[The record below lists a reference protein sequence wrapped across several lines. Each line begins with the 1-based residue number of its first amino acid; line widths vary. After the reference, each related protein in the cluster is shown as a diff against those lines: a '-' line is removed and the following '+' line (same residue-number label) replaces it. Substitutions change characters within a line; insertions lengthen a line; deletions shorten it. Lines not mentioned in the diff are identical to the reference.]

1 MCGIVGCTSR
11 RNVNEIILDGLKR
24 LEYRGYDS
32 AGIVLIQ
39 DGRLNYEKTAG
50 KISLL
55 EELLKHKNLTGRVGL
70 AHTRWATHGVPS
82 KTNAHPHFS
91 CDNRIALIHNGIIE
105 NYEEL
110 KERLIKQGHKFSSE
124 TDTETVVHL
133 IEEFHKKYSPEE
145 SIARAV
151 KELSGTFVLGVIFLD
166 KPDTLFGVRCNAPL
180 VIGVGKNETFIASD
194 VPAILPYTK
203 KVIFAEEG
211 QIIKLTTN
219 KVEIT
224 DFNGH
229 HHRPVI
235 KKIDWD
241 IAAAE
246 KCGYPHFML
255 KEIYEQP
262 ESVRS
267 TINYYVTNRHCCEFK
282 SLAPVKDK
290 LKKINRIIITACGTA
305 WHAGLVGKYAIE
317 ELCGIPVET
326 RIASEFRYG
335 NPVLDKHTLLLAVS
349 QSGETADTL
358 VALRQAKCNHNLA
371 LAICNV
377 LGSSL
382 TREADATMY
391 TYAGPEISV
400 ASTKAYTSQITVLLL
415 FAIYLAKLKK
425 NITPKTERQLLREFK
440 TIPAKLKTVISLNE
454 QIKAYAL
461 KYQKAPNFM
470 YIARRYNFPNAY
482 EGALKLKEIS
492 YTHAEGYCAGEMKH
506 GPLALVDSTFPT
518 VAIVTKSIIYD
529 KMISNIKEIKARKGI
544 VIALATTGDEHI
556 KNTADDV
563 IYIPETEEIFSP
575 ILTVIPLQL
584 LAYHMAV
591 AKGKDVDQPRNL
603 AKSVTVE

>member
-1 MCGIVGCTSR
+1 MCGIIGCTSR
-11 RNVNEIILDGLKR
+11 RNVSEILLEGLRR

-32 AGIVLIQ
+32 AGLVLVQ
-39 DGRLNYEKTAG
+39 DGRLYHEKTAG
-50 KISLL
+50 KISRL
-55 EELLKHKNLTGRVGL
+55 EEILKHKNLTGRVGL
-70 AHTRWATHGVPS
+70 GHTRWATHGVPS
-82 KTNAHPHFS
+82 RANAHPHFS
-91 CDNRIALIHNGIIE
+91 CNNQIALVHNGIIE

-110 KERLIKQGHKFSSE
+110 KERLIKQGHKFTSE
-124 TDTETVVHL
+124 TDTETIVHL
-133 IEEFHKKYSPEE
+133 VEEFHKKYSPEQ
-145 SIARAV
+145 SIIRAV
-151 KELSGTFVLGVIFLD
+151 KELSGSFALGVIFLG
-166 KPDTLFGVRCNAPL
+166 KPDTLFAVRCNSPL
-180 VIGVGKNETFIASD
+180 VIGVGKDESFIASD
-194 VPAILPYTK
+194 VPAILPFTR

-211 QIIKLTTN
+211 QIIKLNYN

-229 HHRPVI
+229 HHRPAI
-235 KKIDWD
+235 KEIDWD
-241 IAAAE
+241 ITAAE

-255 KEIYEQP
+255 KEIFEQP
-262 ESVRS
+262 DTVRS
-267 TINYYVTNRHCCEFK
+267 TINYYVNNQHCCEFK

-290 LKKINRIIITACGTA
+290 LKRINRIIITACGTA
-305 WHAGLVGKYAIE
+305 WHAGLVGKYAVE
-317 ELCGIPVET
+317 ELCGLPVET

-358 VALRQAKCNHNLA
+358 AALRQAKCSHNLT

-415 FAIYLAKLKK
+415 FAIYLAKLRKT
-425 NITPKTERQLLREFK
+425 ITPKMEQQLIKEFK
-440 TIPAKLKTVISLNE
+440 TIPAKLKTVLLTNE
-454 QIKAYAL
+454 QVKTYAV

-492 YTHAEGYCAGEMKH
+492 YTHAEGYGAGEMKH
-506 GPLALVDSTFPT
+506 GPLALVDNTFPT
-518 VAIVTKSIIYD
+518 VAIATKSIVYD
-529 KMISNIKEIKARKGI
+529 KMISNIKEIKARNGI
-544 VIALATTGDEHI
+544 VIAIATTGDEHI
-556 KNTADDV
+556 GNTADDV
-563 IYIPETEEIFSP
+563 VYIPETEEIFSP
-575 ILTVIPLQL
+575 ILTVVPLQL

-591 AKGKDVDQPRNL
+591 AKGRDVDQPRNL